1 MREFE
6 PKAIQMRTRNILVV
20 ILPDLALLPPHGLLG
35 CPNSYQ
41 GSVSFYPKNRPGI
54 TPLEPEFSSESDQG
68 FTRFGRVF
76 IRIENFGGQA
86 FGSSPDDKDIPL
98 PEVVDR
104 VLRVRVRNA
113 ACRYVA
119 RCAVQAEG
127 ESGLSAADAEEDIW
141 AYHPQGQLWTKA
153 RIPAEEKWS
162 PEDENTGDDY
172 YEPGDDD

>member
-1 MREFE
+1 MPLSARASTSMIGWQALKAATSSSSVLYRENHLSYE
-6 PKAIQMRTRNILVV
+6 CLTSPKTRKALRKYLEQDTILVDA
-20 ILPDLALLPPHGLLG
+20 IRARTGPCQD
-35 CPNSYQ
+35 Q
-41 GSVSFYPKNRPGI
+41 
-54 TPLEPEFSSESDQG
+54 ESDQ
-68 FTRFGRVF
+68 
-76 IRIENFGGQA
+76 IE
-86 FGSSPDDKDIPL
+86 DDKDIPL

-113 ACRYVA
+113 ACRYDA
-119 RCAVQAEG
+119 RCAFQAEG

-141 AYHPQGQLWTKA
+141 VYHPQGQLWTKA